1 MSGGSCVL
9 CEVNNHHV
17 LVVDQYEEMSRRE
30 LASKLAKLETKMEA
44 KKSTGGENVSQ
55 TSQDYVRMY
64 SDITG

>member
-1 MSGGSCVL
+1 
-9 CEVNNHHV
+9 
-17 LVVDQYEEMSRRE
+17 MSRRE

-55 TSQDYVRMY
+55 TSQDNVRMY